1 MEVYAEVVAL
11 INFLVDFLL
20 LLGTGKLTGQP
31 QNRKRAA
38 WGAALGAGYAYA
50 CLLPGFS
57 FLANGFWRRVS
68 FLGIS
73 VVTFGT
79 GIAGFRRGILFFLL
93 SMALGGLAGGL
104 GGGGIRTL
112 LLSAT
117 VLGLLCLWGFGTDA
131 GAKYRAV
138 TITHGGKA
146 FALTALADTGNTLRD
161 PISGDPV
168 LVADA
173 RAARE
178 LLGLGEQALSDPMGT
193 LADGKIPGLRLIPYH
208 AVGNPG
214 GLLLAFRPEKLT
226 CDGRETSMVV
236 AFAPHLI
243 GENKV
248 FCALAGGCV

>member
-38 WGAALGAGYAYA
+38 WGAALGAGYDYA

-57 FLANGFWRRVS
+57 FLANGFWRLVS

-93 SMALGGLAGGL
+93 SMALGGLAAGL

-138 TITHGGKA
+138 TI
-146 FALTALADTGNTLRD
+146 RS
-161 PISGDPV
+161 PISGVAV